1 MQSAKEETKVTTKL
15 PTLCKLKQTERPA
28 TATKF
33 IKTLHC
39 APKITNS
46 NSGNTSSNS
55 NSGNTGSNS
64 NNNKKSNELAHCEL
78 ICLGDLV
85 KISSLPSPEQTNA
98 GKGRDSKKERR
109 KAEKE
114 RKKEAAR
121 LGQCP
126 LMTRQNPINTPDK

>member
-46 NSGNTSSNS
+46 NSS

-64 NNNKKSNELAHCEL
+64 SNTGSNNSNNNKSNELAHCEL

-85 KISSLPSPEQTNA
+85 KISSLPPSE
-98 GKGRDSKKERR
+98 GKRREGERQKERR

-114 RKKEAAR
+114 RRSSPWPMPVDDATK
-121 LGQCP
+121 P
-126 LMTRQNPINTPDK
+126 N